1 VKLSEL
7 TTRLESYLA
16 LRRAMGFPMKFQEP
30 RLRDFIAFVEANGA
44 SEGIPAQ
51 LAVDWACS
59 SPGGIGIRASRLGV
73 ARGLLMYLSASMPG
87 IEVPERGLLARWRR
101 PKPYLFSPLE
111 TGRLV
116 EGASRLKPEDTL
128 WRHTVSTVIGLVA
141 STGIRS
147 KEALKL
153 TLADVQLDMDPPRLL
168 IREAKFHKSRLVP
181 LHATTAGKLREY
193 AGLRH
198 RLGYDGKCDAFF
210 VSEKR
215 KHVTYNSV
223 WKAVQSLVAEMG
235 IQPQPSSGRWPGLHC
250 LRHTFAVQRLL
261 AWCEQGLD
269 VKALLP
275 NLSVYLGHVRPAD
288 TYWYLTA
295 TPGLLTTAA
304 QRFAD
309 YATPEVER

>member
-1 VKLSEL
+1 MKPSEL
-7 TTRLESYLA
+7 TTRMESYLT
-16 LRRAMGFPMKFQEP
+16 LRRAMGFPMKFQAP
-30 RLRDFIAFVEANGA
+30 RLRDFVAFVEAEGA
-44 SEGIPAQ
+44 GGPITAQ

-59 SPGGIGIRASRLGV
+59 SPGGTGLRASRLCV
-73 ARGLLMYLSASMPG
+73 ARGFLLNLSASMPG

-101 PKPYLFSPLE
+101 PKPYLFSPSE
-111 TGRLV
+111 IGRLLDD
-116 EGASRLKPEDTL
+116 ASRLGPEGTL
-128 WRHTVSTVIGLVA
+128 WPHTVATVIGLVA
-141 STGIRS
+141 STGLRS

-153 TLADVQLDMDPPRLL
+153 KLADVDLDMDPPQLV
-168 IREAKFHKSRLVP
+168 IREAKFRKSRLVP

-193 AGLRH
+193 ADQRR
-198 RLGYDGKCDAFF
+198 RLGYDGKCDSFF

-215 KHVTYNSV
+215 KHVTYTSV
-223 WKAVQSLVAEMG
+223 MKAVRSLVVEMG
-235 IQPQPSSGRWPGLHC
+235 IQPRPTSGRWPGLHC
-250 LRHTFAVQRLL
+250 LRHTFATQRLL

-275 NLSVYLGHVRPAD
+275 NLSVYLGHVRPID

-309 YATPEVER
+309 YTTPEVRR

>member
-1 VKLSEL
+1 MKLSEL

-30 RLRDFIAFVEANGA
+30 RLRDFVAFVEAKRIG
-44 SEGIPAQ
+44 EGIPAQ

-59 SPGGIGIRASRLGV
+59 SPGGTGIRASRLGV

-101 PKPYLFSPLE
+101 RKPYLFSPSDIQ
-111 TGRLV
+111 RLMD
-116 EGASRLKPEDTL
+116 GASRLKPEGTL
-128 WRHTVSTVIGLVA
+128 WPHTVATIIGLVA
-141 STGIRS
+141 STGLRS
-147 KEALKL
+147 KEPLKL
-153 TLADVQLDMDPPRLL
+153 KLADVQLDSDPPRLL
-168 IREAKFHKSRLVP
+168 IREAKFHKSRIVP
-181 LHATTAGKLREY
+181 LHATTAQKLQEY
-193 AGLRH
+193 ADQRC
-198 RLGYDGKCDAFF
+198 RLGYDGKCDEFF

-215 KHVTYNSV
+215 KHVTYTFL
-223 WKAVQSLVAEMG
+223 WKAVRSIVAEMG
-235 IQPQPSSGRWPGLHC
+235 IQPQPSSGRFPGLHC
-250 LRHTFAVQRLL
+250 LRHAFAVQRLL
-261 AWCEQGLD
+261 AWCEQGSD

-304 QRFAD
+304 QRFSD